1 MKRFQKVSDEI
12 LEQVMDENENKN
24 TQKSHKLWGRMFL
37 QYLKDV
43 EEEKPLSNEFLN
55 KN

>member
-12 LEQVMDENENKN
+12 LQQVMDENKN
-24 TQKSHKLWGRMFL
+24 TKKSHKLWGRMFL

-43 EEEKPLSNEFLN
+43 EEEKPLSNEF
-55 KN
+55 